1 MFYQYYLGNK
11 KSTFLTFNTEQVYAA
26 ILESSKIN
34 DLFQNHQIYSRLIFK
49 ISRNF
54 LGMVSVRL
62 QM

>member
-1 MFYQYYLGNK
+1 MFQQHYLGHK
-11 KSTFLTFNTEQVYAA
+11 GPTFLACITEQVYAA
-26 ILESSKIN
+26 MLEFSKN
-34 DLFQNHQIYSRLIFK
+34 EDLFQNRQTYSHRILE